1 MIWRILARA
10 RTFIEKCKKDNIS
23 AFAAQSA
30 FFIVLSLIP
39 FIMLFISL
47 VQYTPVK
54 EGMILNMVHSVMPAY
69 ISPFLIGII
78 HEMYNNSIGIV
89 SVAAVVAV
97 WSAAKGIQYLMGGL
111 NSVYDIEETRN
122 WLFLRFR
129 AILYTLLLVIAI
141 VASLTLMVFGNSLQ
155 YLFTQYLPIIA
166 NITFWILQRR
176 SLILLAILI
185 LFFAVLYKMLPN
197 RKATFKSQLPGSVM
211 AAVGW
216 AFLSFGISIY
226 VDYFNGFSMYGSL
239 TTIILVMLWLY
250 FGIYI
255 LLVCAEFNNV
265 YEDYRLLKERDGYRD
280 I

>member
-1 MIWRILARA
+1 MVWKIIAGLRL
-10 RTFIEKCKKDNIS
+10 FVEKCRKDNIS

-39 FIMLFISL
+39 FIMLLISL
-47 VQYTPVK
+47 VQYTPVT
-54 EGMILNMVHSVMPAY
+54 EGMILGMINRVMPTY

-78 HEMYNNSIGIV
+78 HEMYSNSIGIV
-89 SVAAVVAV
+89 SIAAVTAV

-122 WLFLRFR
+122 WIFLRFR
-129 AILYTLLLVIAI
+129 AIIYTLVLLLAI

-155 YLFTQYLPIIA
+155 YLFVQYLPIVA
-166 NITFWILQRR
+166 DITQEILKLR

-185 LFFAVLYKMLPN
+185 LFFAVLFHMLPN
-197 RKATFKSQLPGSVM
+197 RRSAFKSQIPGSIM

-216 AFLSFGISIY
+216 SLLSFGISIY

-255 LLVCAEFNNV
+255 LLLCAEFNSI
-265 YEDYRLLKERDGYRD
+265 YEHYRSGAGSDA
-280 I
+280 

>member
-54 EGMILNMVHSVMPAY
+54 EGMILNMVHSVMPTY

-239 TTIILVMLWLY
+239 TTMILVMLWLY

-255 LLVCAEFNNV
+255 LLVCAELNDM
-265 YEDYRLLKERDGYRD
+265 YEEHWAMKKTWSR
-280 I
+280 

>member
-1 MIWRILARA
+1 MVWRIIAAARI
-10 RTFIEKCKKDNIS
+10 FVEKCKKDNIS

-39 FIMLFISL
+39 FIILLISL
-47 VQYTPVK
+47 VQYTPVT
-54 EGMILNMVHSVMPAY
+54 EGMILNMINKVMPDY

-78 HEMYNNSIGIV
+78 HEMYHNSVGLV

-122 WLFLRFR
+122 WIFLRLR
-129 AILYTLLLVIAI
+129 ASLYTLLLVIAI

-155 YLFTQYLPIIA
+155 YLIVQYLPFVA
-166 NITFWILQRR
+166 NITFGILKRR

-185 LFFAVLYKMLPN
+185 LFFAVLFKMLPN
-197 RKATFKSQLPGSVM
+197 RRATFRSQIPGSVM
-211 AAVGW
+211 AALGW
-216 AFLSFGISIY
+216 SLLSFGISIY
-226 VDYFNGFSMYGSL
+226 VDYFHGFSMYGSL

-255 LLVCAEFNNV
+255 LLVCAEFNSI
-265 YEDYRLLKERDGYRD
+265 YEEYQVRKEN
-280 I
+280 

>member
-1 MIWRILARA
+1 MVWRIIAAARL
-10 RTFIEKCKKDNIS
+10 FIDKCKKDNIS

-39 FIMLFISL
+39 FIILFISL
-47 VQYTPVK
+47 VQYTPVT
-54 EGMILNMVHSVMPAY
+54 EGMILDMINKVMPTY

-78 HEMYNNSIGIV
+78 HEMYHNSVGLV

-122 WLFLRFR
+122 WIYLRFR

-155 YLFTQYLPIIA
+155 YLIAQYLPLVA
-166 NITFWILQRR
+166 NITFWILKRR

-185 LFFAVLYKMLPN
+185 LFFAVLFKMLPN
-197 RKATFKSQLPGSVM
+197 RKATFRSQIPGSIM
-211 AAVGW
+211 AALGW
-216 AFLSFGISIY
+216 ALLSFGISIY
-226 VDYFNGFSMYGSL
+226 VDYFHGFSMYGSL

-255 LLVCAEFNNV
+255 LLVCAEFNNI
-265 YEDYRLLKERDGYRD
+265 YEEYQYRGKEDRVEK
-280 I
+280 

>member
-1 MIWRILARA
+1 MMVWRIIVRLRFFAA
-10 RTFIEKCKKDNIS
+10 KCKKDNIG

-47 VQYTPVK
+47 VQYTPVT
-54 EGMILNMVHSVMPAY
+54 EGMILSMIHRVMPTY

-78 HEMYNNSIGIV
+78 HEMYNKSVGIV
-89 SVAAVVAV
+89 SIAAITAV

-111 NSVYDIEETRN
+111 NRVYDIEETRN
-122 WLFLRFR
+122 WVFLRFR
-129 AILYTLLLVIAI
+129 AILYTLILVVAI

-155 YLFTQYLPIIA
+155 YLIVQYLPIVSD
-166 NITFWILQRR
+166 ITQEILKLR

-185 LFFAVLYKMLPN
+185 LFFAALFRLLPN
-197 RKATFKSQLPGSVM
+197 RRTSLKSQIPGSIM

-216 AFLSFGISIY
+216 SLLSFGISIY

-239 TTIILVMLWLY
+239 TTIILLMLWLY

-255 LLVCAEFNNV
+255 LLLCAEFNSV
-265 YEDYRLLKERDGYRD
+265 YEGRWNKQT
-280 I
+280 

>member
-1 MIWRILARA
+1 
-10 RTFIEKCKKDNIS
+10 
-23 AFAAQSA
+23 
-30 FFIVLSLIP
+30 
-39 FIMLFISL
+39 MLFISL

>member
-1 MIWRILARA
+1 MIWKIFVGTRA
-10 RTFIEKCKKDNIS
+10 FVKKCKKDNIS

-47 VQYTPVK
+47 VQYTPVT
-54 EGMILNMVHSVMPAY
+54 EGMILNMVNRVMPTY

-78 HEMYNNSIGIV
+78 HEMFNNSIGLV

-97 WSAAKGIQYLMGGL
+97 WSAAKGIQYLMNGL

-122 WLFLRFR
+122 WVFLRFR
-129 AILYTLLLVIAI
+129 ASLYTLILVVAI

-155 YLFTQYLPIIA
+155 YLIAQYLPIVA
-166 NITFWILQRR
+166 NITQGILKLR
-176 SLILLAILI
+176 SLILLAILV
-185 LFFAVLYKMLPN
+185 LFFAVLFKMLPN
-197 RKATFKSQLPGSVM
+197 RKASFRSQMPGSAM

-216 AFLSFGISIY
+216 ALLSFGISVY
-226 VDYFNGFSMYGSL
+226 VDYFHGFSMYGSL

-255 LLVCAEFNNV
+255 LLVCAEFNSI
-265 YEDYRLLKERDGYRD
+265 YEEYWKRRMADGNS
-280 I
+280 